1 MSLALFRWNFE
12 MSSPL
17 DKSLFFFMKNKPKIK
32 VEMQLYLSKCN
43 SRSISSQLECILQ
56 PVKQLVCE
64 FTDIL
69 E

>member
-1 MSLALFRWNFE
+1 
-12 MSSPL
+12 
-17 DKSLFFFMKNKPKIK
+17 MKASKLSHAHFIK
-32 VEMQLYLSKCN
+32 GYYYLSFMN
-43 SRSISSQLECILQ
+43 LLSISSQLECILE